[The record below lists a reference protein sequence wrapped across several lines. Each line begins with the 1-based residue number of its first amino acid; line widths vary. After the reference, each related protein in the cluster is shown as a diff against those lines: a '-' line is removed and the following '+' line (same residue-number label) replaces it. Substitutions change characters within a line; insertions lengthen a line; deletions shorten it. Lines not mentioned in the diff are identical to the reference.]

1 MARAKNGVFT
11 IASSCGTDCLPNSGR
26 SGIFDA
32 QPCEVE
38 LIFANAMHQLDARYR
53 NGRIPEAFEA
63 EHCIDPGLDVPMI
76 LLDQIVQVLRR
87 SQPRVR
93 GQKTGSPSFRA
104 PRGERQRNR
113 PA

>member
-63 EHCIDPGLDVPMI
+63 EHCIDPGLDVPTYI
-76 LLDQIVQVLRR
+76 PQVEDTIWREFRCQSGGRMPIQGRR
-87 SQPRVR
+87 V
-93 GQKTGSPSFRA
+93 A
-104 PRGERQRNR
+104 
-113 PA
+113 